1 MMILYFCDSLLKVH
15 LQLRGFSVF
24 IDVEKLEAG
33 KFDNNL
39 LKSVRHAQNFVLVL
53 SSGSLDRCFGD
64 SDRKDWVHRV
74 RTIQLHAACHSNPFS
89 YMYMYWLLISS
100 CTHFCK
106 LPVCRHVCA
115 NVPSWWKFWCR
126 KTFTSEYVTYVF
138 TFYQWRFLQ
147 KIQSNYAHW
156 LIDHSILVIFILS
169 HTGRL

>member
-1 MMILYFCDSLLKVH
+1 MWKIKIIDKKSVILMQTYRILNLWMKLNINYEDFVILHCYFSCCSLLKVH

-74 RTIQLHAACHSNPFS
+74 RIMQELWSALLPAILEGLHIHKSGYTLAVP
-89 YMYMYWLLISS
+89 
-100 CTHFCK
+100 THIAIH
-106 LPVCRHVCA
+106 VHVCID
-115 NVPSWWKFWCR
+115 W
-126 KTFTSEYVTYVF
+126 
-138 TFYQWRFLQ
+138 
-147 KIQSNYAHW
+147 IQC
-156 LIDHSILVIFILS
+156 
-169 HTGRL
+169 